1 MSEDLLYNRNRNLS
15 GISDIDISD
24 YAPSYGSS
32 VSFSSNNYSYKT
44 DDNYYNMIPL
54 SMNSLMAVYDVKYQ
68 VNEQDAQK
76 IANFFESKS
85 GVIDFEYN
93 PDSSIYKAVS
103 GVCEGYDVNHV
114 NNQSYEV
121 KATID
126 VSEAPNLFNWSG
138 GNFIGN
144 VWSHYAYSTSYKK
157 YDVVYTGVNSVKLN
171 NFYYCTEDHDS
182 NAANS
187 PVGASSKWTQDF
199 FFEPDVGFNNSVK
212 FDVDYIQFKN
222 SFKDRT
228 KTRENIATFP
238 ISYNFTN
245 ISTHQLKSMMHFL
258 ENKGGYRRFKHFIPS
273 VYNRPK
279 VFYCPEWRHEWVYN
293 NCHNLSVSF
302 MEDPLGIVPTS
313 T

>member
-1 MSEDLLYNRNRNLS
+1 
-15 GISDIDISD
+15 
-24 YAPSYGSS
+24 
-32 VSFSSNNYSYKT
+32 
-44 DDNYYNMIPL
+44 
-54 SMNSLMAVYDVKYQ
+54 
-68 VNEQDAQK
+68 
-76 IANFFESKS
+76 
-85 GVIDFEYN
+85 
-93 PDSSIYKAVS
+93 
-103 GVCEGYDVNHV
+103 
-114 NNQSYEV
+114 
-121 KATID
+121 
-126 VSEAPNLFNWSG
+126 
-138 GNFIGN
+138 
-144 VWSHYAYSTSYKK
+144 
-157 YDVVYTGVNSVKLN
+157 
-171 NFYYCTEDHDS
+171 
-182 NAANS
+182 
-187 PVGASSKWTQDF
+187 
-199 FFEPDVGFNNSVK
+199 VK
-212 FDVDYIQFKN
+212 FDVDYIEFKN